1 MADDYGPS
9 SSDGDR
15 HSDSRDDEDRW
26 RYNDDWGMG
35 TNIHAIERDCSRICA
50 RALAKC
56 EPVKG
61 GAHQVCILRVKGCRD
76 AQPDAAESPQKKHRP
91 EDADVELHVLQGIL
105 EEWSPVLHRQLK
117 SWCASAGVEAMVINI
132 NEFKP
137 DVAEHFTRFLYQ
149 GNMRNV
155 DSVPVQTLLEV
166 ARMGKFYDI
175 PQLQELCIT
184 LLHSAKGQPPSVE
197 DFKRA
202 DFNLEDLLR
211 LGCDPMLLAAS
222 GFSLEQFLVSG
233 PVNAWILKRANFN
246 LKDIGNLISCSTLK
260 ESGSSWE
267 NLVDVGYSMTEL
279 KEAGATPSTVVRLLT
294 RAGDKSEIAIGK
306 MIRLRYSVEQLVT
319 PETPG
324 SSCWNRARFQQ
335 ELSGSASILYDAGYT
350 REDLITLGYT
360 ERLLTRSQQSST
372 LVPSAA

>member
-1 MADDYGPS
+1 MIMLD
-9 SSDGDR
+9 DGDR
-15 HSDSRDDEDRW
+15 HNDSSDDEDRW
-26 RYNDDWGMG
+26 RSSSLGMG
-35 TNIHAIERDCSRICA
+35 MNTDAIERECSRICS

-76 AQPDAAESPQKKHRP
+76 AAESPQKKRRQ
-91 EDADVELHVLQGIL
+91 EDADVELHVLRGIL
-105 EEWSPVLHRQLK
+105 EEWSPVLRRQLK
-117 SWCASAGVEAMVINI
+117 SWCASEGGEAMVINI

-137 DVAEHFTRFLYQ
+137 DVAEHFTRFLYK

-155 DSVPVQTLLEV
+155 DSMQTLLEV

-175 PQLQELCIT
+175 PELQELCIN
-184 LLHSAKGQPPSVE
+184 LLHSVKGQPPSVK

-222 GFSLEQFLVSG
+222 GFSLEHFLESG

-246 LKDIGNLISCSTLK
+246 SKDIGNLISCSTLK
-260 ESGSSWE
+260 ERGSSWE
-267 NLVDVGYSMTEL
+267 NLVEIGYSMTEL
-279 KEAGATPSTVVRLLT
+279 KEAGATPSTVVRLLI
-294 RAGDKSEIAIGK
+294 RAGDKPEIATSK

-319 PETPG
+319 PEHSWLHRETPG
-324 SSCWNRARFQQ
+324 SSCWNHARFQR
-335 ELSGSASILYDAGYT
+335 ELPGSALTLYEAGYT

-360 ERLLTRSQQSST
+360 ERLLKRYQIE
-372 LVPSAA
+372 

>member
-76 AQPDAAESPQKKHRP
+76 AAESPQKKHRP
-91 EDADVELHVLQGIL
+91 EDADVELHVLRGIL

-117 SWCASAGVEAMVINI
+117 SWCASAGGEAMVINI

-137 DVAEHFTRFLYQ
+137 DVAEHFTRFLYK

-155 DSVPVQTLLEV
+155 DSMQTLLEV

-175 PQLQELCIT
+175 PELQELCIN

-202 DFNLEDLLR
+202 DFNLEDLRR

-222 GFSLEQFLVSG
+222 GFSLEHFLESG

-246 LKDIGNLISCSTLK
+246 SKDIGNLISCSTLK
-260 ESGSSWE
+260 ELGSSWE
-267 NLVDVGYSMTEL
+267 GLVEIGYSMTEL
-279 KEAGATPSTVVRLLT
+279 KEAGATPSTVVRLLI
-294 RAGDKSEIAIGK
+294 RAGDNPEMAIGK

-319 PETPG
+319 PEKLR
-324 SSCWNRARFQQ
+324 CWNHARFQR
-335 ELSGSASILYDAGYT
+335 ELSGSASTLYEAGYT

-360 ERLLTRSQQSST
+360 ERLLKRYQIE
-372 LVPSAA
+372 

>member
-1 MADDYGPS
+1 
-9 SSDGDR
+9 
-15 HSDSRDDEDRW
+15 
-26 RYNDDWGMG
+26 
-35 TNIHAIERDCSRICA
+35 
-50 RALAKC
+50 
-56 EPVKG
+56 
-61 GAHQVCILRVKGCRD
+61 
-76 AQPDAAESPQKKHRP
+76 
-91 EDADVELHVLQGIL
+91 
-105 EEWSPVLHRQLK
+105 
-117 SWCASAGVEAMVINI
+117 MVINI

-222 GFSLEQFLVSG
+222 GFSLEQFLESG

-246 LKDIGNLISCSTLK
+246 SKDIGNLISCSTLK
-260 ESGSSWE
+260 ELGSSWE
-267 NLVDVGYSMTEL
+267 GLVEIGYSMTEL
-279 KEAGATPSTVVRLLT
+279 KEAGATPSTVVRLLI
-294 RAGDKSEIAIGK
+294 RAGDNPEMAIGK

-319 PETPG
+319 PERELLEPCTLETPG
-324 SSCWNRARFQQ
+324 DSCWNHARFQR

-360 ERLLTRSQQSST
+360 ERLLKRYQ
-372 LVPSAA
+372 LE